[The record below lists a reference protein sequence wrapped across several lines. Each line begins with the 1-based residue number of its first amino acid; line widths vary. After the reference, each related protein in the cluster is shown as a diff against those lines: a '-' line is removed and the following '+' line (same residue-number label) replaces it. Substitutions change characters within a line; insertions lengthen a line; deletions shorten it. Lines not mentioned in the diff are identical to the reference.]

1 MLKQSQNLTNMK
13 KALISGILGMLVL
26 CGCDRTIWDTSRG
39 NMSVSFRVD
48 GTRYVCAVKNELV
61 ESPLRVAFYDSRF
74 LDFHVDGFDRKTG
87 EDRGCL
93 TFTVSDIKPIV
104 TGKRY
109 NLKYYSGVAEDRVSE
124 PPVFFAEFNG
134 YRSTNGWVK
143 LRSIKPY
150 KDKEGYKIIS
160 GNFEFEAKNADGRTI
175 TITNGTFD
183 GIY

>member
-1 MLKQSQNLTNMK
+1 MRKL
-13 KALISGILGMLVL
+13 LISGILGILTL

-48 GTRYVCAVKNELV
+48 GTRYICAEKNEFV
-61 ESPLRVAFYDSRF
+61 ESPLRLSFYDATF

-87 EDRGCL
+87 EDKGCL
-93 TFTVSDIKPIV
+93 TFTVSDKKPIV

-109 NLKYYSGVAEDRVSE
+109 NLSYYSGSAEDRVAE

-134 YRSTNGWVK
+134 YRSTSGWVK

-150 KDKEGYKIIS
+150 KDRDGYKIIS

-175 TITNGTFD
+175 KITNGTFD

>member
-1 MLKQSQNLTNMK
+1 MRKI
-13 KALISGILGMLVL
+13 LILYILGILTL

-48 GTRYVCAVKNELV
+48 GTRYICAEKNEFV
-61 ESPLRVAFYDSRF
+61 ESPLRLSFYDATF

-87 EDRGCL
+87 EDKGCL

-109 NLKYYSGVAEDRVSE
+109 NLRYYSGSAEDRVAD

-134 YRSTNGWVK
+134 FNRGGFLPAAY
-143 LRSIKPY
+143 
-150 KDKEGYKIIS
+150 
-160 GNFEFEAKNADGRTI
+160 GNKAVFCINADSNCIAEFLNCFFNKRI
-175 TITNGTFD
+175 IPDCRSAENNSFNAE
-183 GIY
+183 